1 MSSETE
7 PESTTNESEAGDAD
21 EDQRAIENTSSLVNI
36 SEKSGTIRKSLLRDE
51 MLINAQKFTSQV

>member
-7 PESTTNESEAGDAD
+7 PESAKSGSDAADNED
-21 EDQRAIENTSSLVNI
+21 ERAIENTSSLVDMDEQ
-36 SEKSGTIRKSLLRDE
+36 SSTIRKSLLRDE